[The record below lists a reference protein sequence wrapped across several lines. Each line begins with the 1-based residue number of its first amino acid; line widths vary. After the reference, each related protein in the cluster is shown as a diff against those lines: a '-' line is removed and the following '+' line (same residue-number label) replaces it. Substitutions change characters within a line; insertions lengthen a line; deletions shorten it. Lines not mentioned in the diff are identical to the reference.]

1 MISYDMEYCY
11 LLYIKKI
18 RHNFDNIFLLSG
30 FDEFDI
36 SFHFCA
42 RFISFYWIWNERNNS
57 FLNSIPSQ
65 SIQFKLMLSS
75 PVIYISYFPYI
86 SFSIS
91 VIFFSFY
98 YFFYFY
104 LLSEHF
110 IGEKLVNDVIE
121 HLLWYSSKNILFSH
135 HVRWDT
141 VKYNTKCS
149 IPKIENVRKLFSVKN

>member
-1 MISYDMEYCY
+1 MEIIWHDIIWYGI
-11 LLYIKKI
+11 LLSIVHKKI

-36 SFHFCA
+36 FLHFCA

-75 PVIYISYFPYI
+75 PVIYISYLPYI

-91 VIFFSFY
+91 FFFFY
-98 YFFYFY
+98 LFFYFY

-121 HLLWYSSKNILFSH
+121 HILWYSSKNILFSH

-149 IPKIENVRKLFSVKN
+149 IPKIENVREFF